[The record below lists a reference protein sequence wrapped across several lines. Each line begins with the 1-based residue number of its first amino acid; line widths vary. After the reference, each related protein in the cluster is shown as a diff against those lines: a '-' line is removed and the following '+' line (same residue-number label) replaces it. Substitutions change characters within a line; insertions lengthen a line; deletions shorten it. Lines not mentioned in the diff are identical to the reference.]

1 MHKKMSIVA
10 LLSQSVYRKIIVH
23 NGKNGIFNIAHYMPS
38 KILKLHNFP
47 ILIAAFSKKK
57 KNKQT
62 ENTNTYFFF
71 DTDSRYNDIK

>member
-1 MHKKMSIVA
+1 MHKKMSIVT

-38 KILKLHNFP
+38 KILN
-47 ILIAAFSKKK
+47 KKK
-57 KNKQT
+57 T

-71 DTDSRYNDIK
+71 DTDSRYNEIKYNV